1 MIMTTMMI
9 KSMNLDGTYR
19 YEFQDLENDVC
30 FYIYKKKSK
39 KEYKYALVFFA
50 RKEKGA
56 GCDGLHW
63 RPIALGNNAKN
74 MVNSWKNLYSH
85 GDLKVIEIR

>member
-1 MIMTTMMI
+1 MTTMMI

-19 YEFQDLENDVC
+19 YEFQDLDCSYV
-30 FYIYKKKSK
+30 FKKKCK

-56 GCDGLHW
+56 GCDGVHW
-63 RPIALGNNAKN
+63 RPIAMGNNPKT
-74 MVNSWKNLYSH
+74 MVNSWKGLYSH
-85 GDLKVIEIR
+85 GDLVVIEIR